1 MKINAKFTNQPVK
14 RPLRPF
20 FGAKRVVDNSGALL
34 CYLRGNKLY
43 DLNHVCFASCKRVG
57 RAEDVDPVDAF
68 VTEGKYLYQRGEI
81 AGKIKR
87 DSFYPILLFLLLL
100 LTVSVIS
107 LVVIIRENIPVLKEF
122 TVVDTDGEWNATGDI
137 NIFGNKTI
145 KPGDKGTYM
154 FMINNPNASVLKCKI
169 RFKYN
174 YEDSALLPPINYS
187 LISEGQNLE
196 LTENKGWF
204 ETGNMIINIKSSRSC
219 TIEWEWKFESGDD
232 HKDTLLGISDKKYTI
247 TLEVI
252 AEQA

>member
-1 MKINAKFTNQPVK
+1 MKINANYTKDPVK

-20 FGAKRVVDNSGALL
+20 IRAKRVVDTNGAML
-34 CYLRGNKLY
+34 CYLRGDKLY

-57 RAEDVDPVDAF
+57 GAENALPADVFA
-68 VTEGKYLYQRGEI
+68 TEGKYLYYNGEKV
-81 AGKIKR
+81 GKIKR
-87 DSFYPILLFLLLL
+87 DSFYPIFLFLLLIL
-100 LTVSVIS
+100 AISVIS
-107 LVVIIRENIPVLKEF
+107 LFIIIRGNGSGFAEF
-122 TVVDTDGEWNATGDI
+122 TVIDAAGEWGATGNI

-154 FMINNPNASVLKCKI
+154 FMINNPNSSDLKCTI

-196 LTENKGWF
+196 LTENEGWF

-219 TIEWEWKFESGDD
+219 TIEWEWKFESGED
-232 HKDTLLGISDKKYTI
+232 HKDTLIGISGKRYTI
-247 TLEVI
+247 TLEII
-252 AEQA
+252 AEQS